1 MILENLYRLLESG
14 HVQAQGVVDT
24 ITQPIVV
31 LDLNLCVTTANNAFI
46 NTFRVSREDIL
57 GQSFFDLGN
66 GQWDIGELRHLI
78 ASVIPKAAAI
88 IGFEVKH
95 EFPAIGQRTFLVDA
109 RRLIHRDDNSNDILV
124 LFDDVTE
131 RQRHDA
137 EMEFML
143 SETRHRMKN
152 MFAVVRAIAMRTDTK
167 GRTAVEYRDTLL
179 GRLDITL
186 RAQEMA
192 ASEETADLEALLR
205 QSIGELGAELF
216 HCSGPTIQLG
226 SSKVLPISMIF
237 YELTTNA
244 VKHGALS
251 APGGEIGVTWSLEKG
266 PNGRMYM
273 ACEWSEKNGPP
284 VTPPERKGY
293 GTDLIKGMSAQAG
306 GAVELN
312 YDPRGLT
319 AMIKIPV

>member
-1 MILENLYRLLESG
+1 MILEDLYRLLESG
-14 HVQAQGVVDT
+14 HVQAQAVVDT
-24 ITQPIVV
+24 ITQPIAV
-31 LDLNLCVTTANNAFI
+31 LDHNLCVTTANNAFI
-46 NTFRVSREDIL
+46 NTFKVERDDIL
-57 GQSFFDLGN
+57 GQNFFDLGS
-66 GQWDIGELRHLI
+66 GQWNIVELRHLI
-78 ASVIPKAAAI
+78 ASVIPKAAAV

-95 EFPAIGQRTFLVDA
+95 DFPMIGQRTFLVDA
-109 RRLIHRDDNSNDILV
+109 RRLIHRDDNSDNILV

-167 GRTAVEYRDTLL
+167 GRTALEYRDTLL

-192 ASEETADLEALLR
+192 ASKETADLEALVR
-205 QSIGELGAELF
+205 QSSGELGSDHF
-216 HCSGPTIQLG
+216 HCSGPAIELG
-226 SSKVLPISMIF
+226 RSKVLPISMIF

-244 VKHGALS
+244 LKHGALS
-251 APGGEIGVTWSLEKG
+251 APGGEIGVTWTLEKG
-266 PNGRMYM
+266 ANERVYI
-273 ACEWSEKNGPP
+273 ACEWREKNGPP
-284 VTPPERKGY
+284 VTSPERKGY
-293 GTDLIKGMSAQAG
+293 GTDLIEGMCAQAG

-312 YDPRGLT
+312 YDPRGLA